1 MIPMQKYIILFL
13 FVIFTAL
20 IGCNTSSNK
29 FSVEGQISNMPEQ
42 TIYLSELAI
51 DNTMLIDSVKS
62 DKSGGFKLQGSA
74 PEPGLYRLNFSGD
87 TYKQVI
93 LSIDKGNVTITADWN
108 NFEQYVV
115 KGSASSESLSKLLQ
129 QVRTSMRDFN
139 TLAVVLD
146 TFKARKNDSMID
158 VVMTDI
164 NERNYQLTQFI
175 ERYADSSKYLPNV
188 VFAAQILNPK
198 NEKEYYKTLV
208 TNINKRF
215 PGAKMGKDFIA
226 KINAIY
232 GNAQPVQ
239 EAQSIT
245 IGTKAPEIV
254 LAGVDGKEVSL
265 SSFKGKYVLLD
276 FWASWC
282 GPCRREN
289 PNVVAA
295 YNKFK
300 DKNFTILGVSLDDDK
315 EKWTEAIT
323 KDGLTWTHVSDLMG
337 WESLAA
343 RAYIV
348 NQIPTNFLIDPNGIV
363 IARDLREED
372 LYTKLTEV
380 LK

>member
-1 MIPMQKYIILFL
+1 MHKYIILSL
-13 FVIFTAL
+13 FIVSYVFT
-20 IGCNTSSNK
+20 GCNTSSNK
-29 FSVEGQISNMPEQ
+29 FSIEGQISNMPEQ
-42 TIYLSELAI
+42 TVYLSELAI

-62 DKSGGFKLQGSA
+62 DKSGGFKLNGSA

-87 TYKQVI
+87 QYKQII
-93 LSIDKGNVTITADWN
+93 LSIEKGNVAITADWN
-108 NFEQYVV
+108 NFEQYAV
-115 KGSASSESLSKLLQ
+115 KGSASSESLLKLVK
-129 QVRTSMRDFN
+129 QVRQSMQDFN

-146 TFKARKNDSMID
+146 TFKARQNDSMVD

-175 ERYADSSKYLPNV
+175 EHYSDTSKYLPNV

-198 NEKEYYKTLV
+198 NEKEYYKALI
-208 TNINKRF
+208 NSINKRF
-215 PGAKMGKDFIA
+215 PGAKMAKDFIA

-232 GNAQPVQ
+232 GNTQPPQ
-239 EAQSIT
+239 EPQAIAPG
-245 IGTKAPEIV
+245 IKAPEIV
-254 LAGVDGKEVSL
+254 LASVDGKEISL

-315 EKWTEAIT
+315 DKWAEAIA

-337 WESLAA
+337 WESVAA
-343 RAYIV
+343 RAYMV

-372 LYTKLTEV
+372 LHTKLAEV

>member
-1 MIPMQKYIILFL
+1 MQKYIILFL
-13 FVIFTAL
+13 FVVFYVF
-20 IGCNTSSNK
+20 IGCNTASNK
-29 FSVEGQISNMPEQ
+29 FSIEGQISNMPEQ
-42 TIYLSELAI
+42 TVYLSELAI

-62 DKSGGFKLQGSA
+62 DKSGRFKLLGSA
-74 PEPGLYRLNFSGD
+74 PEPGLYRLNFAGD
-87 TYKQVI
+87 QYKQVI
-93 LSIDKGNVTITADWN
+93 LSIDKGNITIASDWN
-108 NFEQYVV
+108 NFEQYTL
-115 KGSASSESLSKLLQ
+115 KGSASSESLLKLLQ
-129 QVRTSMRDFN
+129 QVRKSMQDFN

-146 TFKARKNDSMID
+146 TFKVRKNDSMVD

-175 ERYADSSKYLPNV
+175 ERYADSSQYLPNV

-198 NEKEYYKTLV
+198 NEKEYYKALV
-208 TNINKRF
+208 ASINKRF
-215 PGAKMGKDFIA
+215 PNAKMGKDFIA

-239 EAQSIT
+239 EVQAIT
-245 IGTKAPEIV
+245 IGSKAPEIV
-254 LAGVDGKEVSL
+254 LTSVDGKEVSL

-315 EKWTEAIT
+315 DKWAEAIA

-337 WESLAA
+337 WESVAA
-343 RAYIV
+343 RAYMV

-372 LYTKLTEV
+372 LHTKLAEV